1 MGRIT
6 LPGLCREIL
15 LQSCRMLRHLLY
27 LVPITVV
34 ITSTYSPQVCK
45 TFFPRDLPVPLLF
58 SAVSVVSPWP
68 QLPIPHPPAGILP
81 FLDVSS
87 IRDTGYRLAR
97 IAREDC
103 AFMGPE
109 GVLAKVMIV
118 CLCRRGFPPS
128 MPDWLR
134 YQPGNCFLAMD
145 KMGYTRVFL
154 GQNRA

>member
-1 MGRIT
+1 MSGNFT
-6 LPGLCREIL
+6 TVMSYAPSPALPCAYHRSHYKY
-15 LQSCRMLRHLLY
+15 LQS
-27 LVPITVV
+27 
-34 ITSTYSPQVCK
+34 TSMQDILS
-45 TFFPRDLPVPLLF
+45 RDLPVPLLF

-134 YQPGNCFLAMD
+134 YQPGNCFVAMD